1 MMDCRGWTWTKSLAL
16 LAAGAWAA
24 AGIAAETAGSGKPFV
39 WEVRSDTSTSY
50 LMGSLHAAKP
60 DIYPLHP
67 TVYEAF
73 DSVPVLVVEADVDA
87 VSPAR
92 ITGMVLGRALNL
104 SGRSLSDRLSPEGLE
119 ALAGVAG
126 KHGLSVGDMSRFEPW
141 YVAQLITVLELAT
154 MGIDPEQG
162 IEKHLLRR
170 GRDTKEILELEG
182 LEAQLNFLDGF
193 SDREQDLMLQY
204 TLRDLDNIGS
214 LMDEIAG
221 AWKAGDPER
230 LDTLLNGYVKDS
242 QGLEEVFEKL
252 FTERNH
258 TMAAKIRGHLAS
270 NRNHFIIVGAGHL
283 VGEKGLLQS
292 LANDGYRL
300 RQLEEPPPPFPA
312 TDPDFNPIA
321 GCAHNPDAWHSR
333 VAAGVVRGF
342 GCQGGV
348 GDVYWASLSCLRI
361 PICTLIG
368 FSRTATWRR
377 CFCGP
382 GRRVWTG

>member
-1 MMDCRGWTWTKSLAL
+1 MDRGGWTWTKGLAL
-16 LAAGAWAA
+16 LAAGWAGV
-24 AGIAAETAGSGKPFV
+24 GIAAETAGEGKPFV
-39 WEVRSDTSTSY
+39 WEVRSATSTSY

-67 TVYEAF
+67 AVYEAF
-73 DSVPVLVVEADVDA
+73 DAVPVLVVEADVDA
-87 VSPAR
+87 VSPAK

-104 SGRSLSDRLSPEGLE
+104 SGRSLSDRLSADGLE

-126 KHGLSVGDMSRFEPW
+126 NHGLSVGDLSRFEPW
-141 YVAQLITVLELAT
+141 YVAQLITVLELT
-154 MGIDPEQG
+154 KLGIDPEQG

-214 LMDEIAG
+214 LMDEISG
-221 AWKAGDPER
+221 AWKAGDPEQ
-230 LDTLLNGYVKDS
+230 LDTLLNGYLKDS
-242 QGLEEVFEKL
+242 EGLEEVFEKL

-258 TMAAKIRGHLAS
+258 TMAAKIREYLAT

-292 LANDGYRL
+292 LAHDGFQV
-300 RQLEEPPPPFPA
+300 RQLEP
-312 TDPDFNPIA
+312 TPI
-321 GCAHNPDAWHSR
+321 P
-333 VAAGVVRGF
+333 V
-342 GCQGGV
+342 
-348 GDVYWASLSCLRI
+348 
-361 PICTLIG
+361 
-368 FSRTATWRR
+368 
-377 CFCGP
+377 P
-382 GRRVWTG
+382 GNGSKS